1 MCDWVCLYRG
11 RVCAP
16 GLTENSISKR
26 LFTEFGNNEG
36 ARQWP
41 VSVSASYILRVGY
54 MCCSLKMPPSHP
66 PCSSLPSPFKL
77 EVEQTSLFS
86 REGDHGVDY
95 SLHPPLLFI
104 HHLPLYPYSFLFCVF
119 FFIICPHSNPM
130 MSLKFPVHFC
140 NNPPVLIGAAV

>member
-11 RVCAP
+11 WVCTP

-36 ARQWP
+36 ARQWA

-66 PCSSLPSPFKL
+66 PCSSLPSHFKL
-77 EVEQTSLFS
+77 EVEQTGLFS
-86 REGDHGVDY
+86 GEGDPGVDY
-95 SLHPPLLFI
+95 SLHPRYSLFTTCLCI
-104 HHLPLYPYSFLFCVF
+104 HTRFCFVFFFFCVCFFFHHLPSFQSHDVPEIPSPL
-119 FFIICPHSNPM
+119 
-130 MSLKFPVHFC
+130 L
-140 NNPPVLIGAAV
+140 